1 MSLNTVSILDGNAF
15 VVSDRRGD
23 IDASPVDAQGLF
35 LDDTRF
41 LSRWILTVNGLRPSV
56 LSVDEQEYFQVQFF
70 EAVTTGTIY
79 VDSHLSV
86 ARKRAVGK
94 GFHEEILL
102 ENHDKEAI
110 DLDVK
115 LDAGCDFADLFEVK
129 DKLSQEGGALH
140 EGDERSAD
148 VGIQTRRLRARD
160 VHLGQP
166 EGRHRRGRSSFSR
179 SSAAAHLLDRLPRRA
194 GLRARHRRRADA
206 HQGQRRR
213 LGEQRPPAGLFVGT
227 AAADLPPQPGGHG
240 GLALPDRNHPRRAAG
255 GGAPLVHGGV
265 RPRQPDHQLS
275 GHPLRAGAGGVDLAH
290 LGSVPG
296 SGRRIPSATRSLAR
310 SCTSCAS
317 AR

>member
-23 IDASPVDAQGLF
+23 IEASPVDTQGLF
-35 LDDTRF
+35 LDDMRF
-41 LSRWILTVNGLRPSV
+41 LSRWVLTVNGLRPSV

-129 DKLSQEGGALH
+129 DKLAEEGAALH
-140 EGDERSAD
+140 QDDE
-148 VGIQTRRLRARD
+148 
-160 VHLGQP
+160 
-166 EGRHRRGRSSFSR
+166 
-179 SSAAAHLLDRLPRRA
+179 
-194 GLRARHRRRADA
+194 
-206 HQGQRRR
+206 
-213 LGEQRPPAGLFVGT
+213 
-227 AAADLPPQPGGHG
+227 
-240 GLALPDRNHPRRAAG
+240 
-255 GGAPLVHGGV
+255 
-265 RPRQPDHQLS
+265 
-275 GHPLRAGAGGVDLAH
+275 
-290 LGSVPG
+290 
-296 SGRRIPSATRSLAR
+296 
-310 SCTSCAS
+310 
-317 AR
+317 